1 MFQNLDT
8 MHSYDPIAILRLIYR
23 LIFGGAENATD
34 WASRTHQ
41 AIVDFFAALPFY
53 LINLFAKYT
62 VFSFLLSLALIVVL
76 IIYILKEKEMKEK
89 IMKKVLPIGGDRA
102 VDVEDIKMENKKWL
116 LVEEHINSEDPNK
129 WKLAILEADII
140 LSELLDS
147 LSLPGESVGEK
158 LKAVEESD
166 FDSIENAWEAHKI
179 RNAIAHQ
186 GSDFLITQRE
196 AKRIIGL
203 YKKVFEEFEII

>member
-8 MHSYDPIAILRLIYR
+8 MHSYDPLAVLKLIYR
-23 LIFGGAENATD
+23 LIFGGAESATD

-41 AIVDFFAALPFY
+41 SIMDFFAALPFF
-53 LINLFAKYT
+53 LINLFAKYA
-62 VFSFLLSLALIVVL
+62 VFSFFLSIALIVL
-76 IIYILKEKEMKEK
+76 IIVYALRQKEIEEK
-89 IMKKVLPIGGDRA
+89 IMKKVLPIGGDFV
-102 VDVEDIKMENKKWL
+102 VDTEDTKFENQKWL

-140 LSELLDS
+140 LSELLES
-147 LSLPGESVGEK
+147 LALPGESVGEK

-166 FDSIENAWEAHKI
+166 FTTIESAWEAHKI

-186 GSDFLITQRE
+186 GSDFLLTKRE
-196 AKRIIGL
+196 AKRIVGL
-203 YKKVFEEFEII
+203 YKNVFEEFKII